1 MFMAHW
7 IFGWVT
13 RRRKLWEGR
22 MMGIEQIFFSSGSWI
37 IWILMGAIIGLIC
50 PIIDVMKSDA
60 PQEDKE

>member
-1 MFMAHW
+1 
-7 IFGWVT
+7 
-13 RRRKLWEGR
+13 